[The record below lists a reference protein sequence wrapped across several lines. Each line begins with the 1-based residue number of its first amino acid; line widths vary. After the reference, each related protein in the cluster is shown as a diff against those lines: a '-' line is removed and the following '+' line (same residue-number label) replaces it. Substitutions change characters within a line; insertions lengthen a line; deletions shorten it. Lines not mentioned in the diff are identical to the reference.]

1 MLTRSLLFRFNRNPK
16 VDMLMDA
23 CRKILE
29 YTVEYAIENK
39 KTSTNTLVK
48 NLYHIFKGW
57 FPSLHSSWIQKS
69 IRAGA
74 SVVHSYNNRKRK
86 GKAKDK
92 PEISRPFVYVSKSM
106 MRWEWDGKLL
116 TIVIPVFPH
125 DPDPIVLRFIPHHRY
140 RRYLD
145 GLKEG
150 HCSLGEPTLTNRSIC
165 FPLKFQEPEGYV
177 PRSVIGIDS
186 NERSLEWHKIDIGC
200 SLVQG
205 SELSSMLHAP
215 SSFGIGGR
223 IDTSYVA
230 MVNSD
235 CDKRMRDGCK
245 GKRNPKARKK
255 VQRKYGKKRREK
267 TRSFWHMIAMELIL
281 LAMDYGSC
289 IVLEDLKGMKGR
301 ISGLSRNMRR
311 RLLNHWSIMSFHRII
326 KEKARFYGV
335 PILFVDPSN
344 TSRTCPVCGRR
355 ELRGH
360 KTLECECGLSMGRDE
375 VAAIN
380 IARRG
385 MEILEGAW
393 GREHRAWSM
402 GQGAWS
408 SLPLAPCSMLFQGR
422 GWWALPVACFLTVPL
437 KEVLLQREAQL

>member
-48 NLYHIFKGW
+48 NLYHIFRGW
-57 FPSLHSSWIQKS
+57 FPSLHSSWIEKS

-150 HCSLGEPTLTNRSIC
+150 HCSLGEPTLTSSSIC

-186 NERSLEWHKIDIGC
+186 NERSLEWHKIEMGC
-200 SLVQG
+200 
-205 SELSSMLHAP
+205 
-215 SSFGIGGR
+215 SFGIGGR

-245 GKRNPKARKK
+245 GKRNAKARKK
-255 VQRKYGKKRREK
+255 VQRKYGEKRREK
-267 TRSFWHMIAMELIL
+267 TRSFWHMIAMGLIL
-281 LAMDYGSC
+281 LAMDYRSC

-301 ISGLSRNMRR
+301 ISGLSRNMRK

-355 ELRGH
+355 ELRGR
-360 KTLECECGLSMGRDE
+360 KTLKCECGLSMGRHE

-422 GWWALPVACFLTVPL
+422 GWWALPVACSLTVPL
-437 KEVLLQREAQL
+437 KEVLLQQEAQL